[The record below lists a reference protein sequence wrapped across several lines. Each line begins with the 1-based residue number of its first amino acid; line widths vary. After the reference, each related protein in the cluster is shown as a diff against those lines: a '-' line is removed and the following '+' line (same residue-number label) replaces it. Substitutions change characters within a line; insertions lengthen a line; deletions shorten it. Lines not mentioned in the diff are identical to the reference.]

1 MPTQAR
7 SGEGRHA
14 ATNHLGE
21 RHVLLLDVD
30 RVEVGDAEVLPV
42 ERLREVVHL
51 VDVEAA
57 VVDGDCLANHEVTWR
72 EVVLDL
78 LVGQLHDDAG
88 ERRLDVVPE

>member
-1 MPTQAR
+1 MAHH
-7 SGEGRHA
+7 SGELFGR
-14 ATNHLGE
+14 
-21 RHVLLLDVD
+21 LLDVD
-30 RVEVGDAEVLPV
+30 WTEVGDAEILPV
-42 ERLREVVHL
+42 ERLGEVVHL

-57 VVDGDCLANHEVTWR
+57 VVDGDCLADHEVTWR